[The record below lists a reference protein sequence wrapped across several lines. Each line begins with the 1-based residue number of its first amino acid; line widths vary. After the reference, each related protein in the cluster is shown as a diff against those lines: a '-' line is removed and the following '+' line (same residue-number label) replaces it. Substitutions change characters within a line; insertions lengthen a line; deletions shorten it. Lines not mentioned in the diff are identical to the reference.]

1 MNIKQVRIVEGSEVP
16 VGDGATQP
24 NRALIRFEDTT
35 TARAIIKK
43 LDLKGFS
50 AEIFCAA
57 LCRSWGLDV
66 PEVAI
71 VIDREHTIASL
82 DVGYPN
88 LKQQIGWSEDLP
100 SDTKEALVFSGAKL
114 VSTFSSTP
122 MALAVDEA
130 INNRDRNLGNILW
143 DGNNAAWIDH
153 ERSLGFDGMPDVN
166 KLATMS
172 ILSGN
177 DEKMKQAA
185 LAISLAIAADV
196 ANEVASK
203 VDYLEHSEE
212 FRKFVV
218 GRVKKLGN
226 MVLDRFPR
234 PPDLLTNI

>member
-1 MNIKQVRIVEGSEVP
+1 MNIKQVRIIDGSETP
-16 VGDGATQP
+16 VGDGITQP
-24 NRALIRFEDTT
+24 NRALVRLEDST

-71 VIDREHTIASL
+71 VADRDLTIASI
-82 DVGYPN
+82 DAGYPN
-88 LKQQIGWSEDLP
+88 LKQQIGWSEHLP
-100 SDTKEALVFSGAKL
+100 PAAKEVLAISGAKL
-114 VSTFSSTP
+114 VSSFNSTP
-122 MALAVDEA
+122 KALAVDEA

-143 DGNNAAWIDH
+143 DGNNVAWIDH
-153 ERSLGFDGMPDVN
+153 ERALGFDGMPDEN

-172 ILSGN
+172 IVSGD

-185 LAISLAIAADV
+185 VAISLTIAADV
-196 ANEVASK
+196 ANEVAST
-203 VDYLEHSEE
+203 VDYLDHSEE

-218 GRVKKLGN
+218 NRIKKLSV

-234 PPDLLTNI
+234 PQDLLSNI